1 MGRFKSAAEGDT
13 PTVVQAEQVAAS
25 TMDKTGAKYLRAPE
39 CILGRVK
46 GLARLLGSAR
56 PSFANSFRRKY
67 AFIPPEG
74 QAFGSHVFCSQS
86 RTVLLTIFPTS
97 TLHML
102 VYSPTHNYRTSFS
115 SLLDQLAKRTQRII
129 LWFSV
134 QYVFTLTL
142 QSTVIITLTITI
154 ELVL

>member
-1 MGRFKSAAEGDT
+1 
-13 PTVVQAEQVAAS
+13 
-25 TMDKTGAKYLRAPE
+25 MDKTGAKYLRAPE

-134 QYVFTLTL
+134 CVYFNTTEYCNYNPNHNNRTCLVRLLTEDTLL
-142 QSTVIITLTITI
+142 RRIIRRTK
-154 ELVL
+154 ED

>member
-1 MGRFKSAAEGDT
+1 MHSWESQR
-13 PTVVQAEQVAAS
+13 
-25 TMDKTGAKYLRAPE
+25 
-39 CILGRVK
+39 
-46 GLARLLGSAR
+46 LGSAAR
-56 PSFANSFRRKY
+56 LGSAVFREFLSQKVH

-86 RTVLLTIFPTS
+86 RTVLFTIFPTS

-134 QYVFTLTL
+134 CVYFNTTEYCNYNPNHNNRTCLVRLLTEDTLLRRTDYE
-142 QSTVIITLTITI
+142 S
-154 ELVL
+154 